1 MRGAQFGAIRRA
13 ILRRSKDPLLR
24 STSPLDLW
32 GRRWNLH
39 VHAILKIGFYK
50 PLVKFR
56 VPKAIASVAT
66 FVASALYHEIV
77 FAVAFPSYAVGRSTL
92 FFALQGAIC
101 AGQLGLDAVGAP
113 FKDLP
118 APLKTLGTLCLLGP
132 TAYLFVDIWRDDG
145 MFESM
150 GALTWVMK
158 CEAEAPPPP
167 PPKFLGLF

>member
-1 MRGAQFGAIRRA
+1 M
-13 ILRRSKDPLLR
+13 
-24 STSPLDLW
+24 
-32 GRRWNLH
+32 
-39 VHAILKIGFYK
+39 
-50 PLVKFR
+50 
-56 VPKAIASVAT
+56 
-66 FVASALYHEIV
+66 
-77 FAVAFPSYAVGRSTL
+77 AFPSYAVGRSTL
-92 FFALQGAIC
+92 FFALQGVIC
-101 AGQLGLDAVGAP
+101 AGQLGLDAAGAP

-167 PPKFLGLF
+167 PSKFLGLF